1 MGTTLRRP
9 AEIANNGVVEL
20 KRWQKHTT
28 DNVDRLNITGRLRLR
43 KSANQTGLASGTNT
57 PVTFDV
63 HDMDDASHLVH
74 NTVENTTKVTCL
86 KAGIVQVR
94 WTLTYS
100 ALAVAGTNRVG
111 GWVSK
116 NGVTGSA
123 NSRFANIKVQTNGV
137 RDVVT
142 STDIITVAKNDYL
155 ELYASHTN
163 TTATALD
170 LVGNSA
176 DECVFSVEYLTIS

>member
-1 MGTTLRRP
+1 MTTLRRP
-9 AEIANNGVVEL
+9 AEISNNDVLEL
-20 KRWQKHTT
+20 RRWQKHTT
-28 DNVDRLNITGRLRLR
+28 DNIDRLDITGRLRLR
-43 KSANQTGLASGTNT
+43 KSANQVGVASGTAT
-57 PVTFDV
+57 AVTFDV
-63 HDMDDASHLVH
+63 HDIDDDGPLVH
-74 NTVENTTKVTCL
+74 NTVENTARVTCL

-116 NGVTGSA
+116 NGITTAA

-137 RDVVT
+137 SDVVT

-155 ELYASHTN
+155 ELYASQTN
-163 TTATALD
+163 TTATALN
-170 LVGNSA
+170 LVGNSTN
-176 DECVFSVEYLTIS
+176 ECVLSVEYLVIS